1 MQVPIN
7 SYKINKTLELNK
19 INKGESTDNVL
30 VHGVDN
36 EVKSVP
42 RSEFGGGPQALD
54 ETLGNGNVS
63 NKTIELQQLGES
75 GFVVRST
82 SLSPQEVTVLTPS
95 TGETA
100 SLRQKGVTVVNANT
114 GKSVLVESDSFSF
127 SNFGQDIKNKIV
139 SEQFSED
146 FTHTLQAKN
155 GIIAHIGDI
164 PTSNTLIHTT
174 GNEVKTGTLRL
185 ITPDV
190 MPGIANL
197 NAQTPLLVRGG
208 NGGDNTNTTGT
219 VVAGNAANIY
229 IQSGGGGAA
238 VGVVG
243 TGISGT
249 GGNITVVAG
258 DGGVTSGSGTLFPGS
273 GGNIIVK
280 AGNTQGGIA
289 GTTEF
294 SAGNNDKLGAL
305 GGNIHLIA
313 GWGNDSTA
321 DNSLYN
327 GTIFLGVSTTNVV
340 RGNVVIGNSIDNRID
355 RLQVEGTVSVKG
367 TVSGSA
373 AKLDN
378 QFVTKVQ
385 LDEAVVPYK
394 TYVAQITQITEAPP
408 IVINVLEDSLGQAV
422 TFEYGSIGNFYVKM
436 EGGFP
441 ESKTYCMIML
451 SGAGFGGTVYAQ
463 RIATKDIQIITRG
476 SNFMPTDGLLRG
488 ATIEIRVYS

>member
-1 MQVPIN
+1 MLEPIN
-7 SYKINKTLELNK
+7 TYKINKTLKLETVNEGK
-19 INKGESTDNVL
+19 STDNVL
-30 VHGVDN
+30 VHGANN
-36 EVKSVP
+36 EVKSVL
-42 RSEFGGGPQALD
+42 RSEFSGGSQTLD
-54 ETLGNGNVS
+54 ETLAKGNVS
-63 NKTIELQQLGES
+63 DKTIEFQQLGES
-75 GFVVRST
+75 GFVEKST
-82 SLSPQEVTVLTPS
+82 SLSPQEVTVLAPS

-139 SEQFSED
+139 SEQFLED

-155 GIIAHIGDI
+155 GIIAHIEDI
-164 PTSNTLIHTT
+164 PANNTLIHTT

-190 MPGIANL
+190 MSGTTDL
-197 NAQTPLLVRGG
+197 NAQIPLLVKGG

-219 VVAGNAANIY
+219 VVAGNAANINL
-229 IQSGGGGAA
+229 QSGGGGA
-238 VGVVG
+238 VTGVIG
-243 TGISGT
+243 TGISGK
-249 GGNITVVAG
+249 GGDIRVLAG
-258 DGGVTSGSGTLFPGS
+258 DGGVTSGAGTLFPGS

-289 GTTEF
+289 GTAEF

-305 GGNIHLIA
+305 GGNIHFIA
-313 GWGNDSTA
+313 GWGNNSTT
-321 DNSLYN
+321 DNGLYN
-327 GTIFLGVSTTNVV
+327 GSIFLGTSTTNVV
-340 RGNVVIGNSIDNRID
+340 RGNVVIGKSIDNRID
-355 RLQVEGTVSVKG
+355 RLQVEGTVSVSG
-367 TVSGSA
+367 TVSGNPAELS
-373 AKLDN
+373 N
-378 QFVTKVQ
+378 QFVTKAQ
-385 LDEAVVPYK
+385 LDLAVAPYK
-394 TYVAQITQITEAPP
+394 SYVAQITQITEAPP
-408 IVINVLEDSLGQAV
+408 IVINVLEDSLEQAV
-422 TFEYGSIGNFYVKM
+422 TFAYGSVGNFYVKM

-476 SNFMPTDGLLRG
+476 SDFMPTNGLLRG